1 MKAKLVL
8 AKPMPLAGLNCP
20 VKTRA
25 TEREP
30 YVAEATRELKPE
42 NTLGMRGKPVSFSI
56 VYLQNFWPEL
66 VPNLQSAIPMIVTT
80 PEKWDA
86 ITRKSS
92 DMSLSMVVKLLI
104 IDEVHL
110 LNDDKGPVIEALVAR
125 TLRQDFLG
133 KEFAVSS
140 QRLSKIETFVMM
152 IRACSSSMDKI
163 VRLWHLSSKSCLKV
177 FSHGDYGIYLEL
189 IGKRISTP
197 SDAIYVGLET
207 HYVPSGKLSLF
218 KDAL

>member
-1 MKAKLVL
+1 
-8 AKPMPLAGLNCP
+8 
-20 VKTRA
+20 
-25 TEREP
+25 
-30 YVAEATRELKPE
+30 
-42 NTLGMRGKPVSFSI
+42 
-56 VYLQNFWPEL
+56 
-66 VPNLQSAIPMIVTT
+66 MIVTP

-125 TLRQDFLG
+125 TLRQTP
-133 KEFAVSS
+133 SS
-140 QRLSKIETFVMM
+140 YDNIVKSKKLWFFHLRALYAMLLLLLPSSAC
-152 IRACSSSMDKI
+152 ACSSSMDKI

-177 FSHGDYGIYLEL
+177 FSHGDYGIYLGL

-197 SDAIYVGLET
+197 SGAIYVGLET